1 MIDRDEANLWI
12 ERMMDGEELPPE
24 VEEFIRQTSECRDYQ
39 AALERAVSALDS
51 IQIPEPPIGLND
63 KVMQY
68 IALREEAEMQTVVR
82 PAKPTRRSI
91 WLDVWYAGLK
101 LLPEVQIPRILHREA
116 VPAFVSVCV
125 IFFGVFIGPQVQA
138 GKENNLLERVN
149 TYADWMAQESDRI
162 SDGIYSKANG
172 LIGRVTEALQLNRSG
187 AAQNDINGSN
197 SSYKENTDN
206 STLESLL
213 HNPNRN
219 R

>member
-1 MIDRDEANLWI
+1 
-12 ERMMDGEELPPE
+12 
-24 VEEFIRQTSECRDYQ
+24 
-39 AALERAVSALDS
+39 
-51 IQIPEPPIGLND
+51 
-63 KVMQY
+63 
-68 IALREEAEMQTVVR
+68 
-82 PAKPTRRSI
+82 
-91 WLDVWYAGLK
+91 VWYAGLK
-101 LLPEVQIPRILHREA
+101 LLPEIQIPRILHREA

-125 IFFGVFIGPQVQA
+125 IFFGIFIGPQVQA

-187 AAQNDINGSN
+187 AAQNDINESD

-213 HNPNRN
+213 NNPDGNRAQE
-219 R
+219 

>member
-1 MIDRDEANLWI
+1 MIDRDEANMWI

-51 IQIPEPPIGLND
+51 IQIPEPPVGLND
-63 KVMQY
+63 RVMQY
-68 IALREEAEMQTVVR
+68 IVLREEAEMHTVEQSAS
-82 PAKPTRRSI
+82 PPRRSI

-101 LLPEVQIPRILHREA
+101 LFPEIHIPRILHREA

-138 GKENNLLERVN
+138 GKENNLLQRVN

-162 SDGIYSKANG
+162 SNGIYSKANG
-172 LIGRVTEALQLNRSG
+172 LIGRVTEALQLSRDG
-187 AAQNDINGSN
+187 TAQNDINGSD
-197 SSYKENTDN
+197 SSYKENTDF
-206 STLESLL
+206 SRQESLL
-213 HNPNRN
+213 NNPDGTR
-219 R
+219 